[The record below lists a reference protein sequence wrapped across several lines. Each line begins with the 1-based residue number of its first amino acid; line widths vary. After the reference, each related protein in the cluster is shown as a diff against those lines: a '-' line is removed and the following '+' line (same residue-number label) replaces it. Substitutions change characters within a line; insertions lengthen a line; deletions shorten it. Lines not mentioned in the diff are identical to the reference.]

1 MITINNLTVKQK
13 LLLDVMWELDS
24 LERVQAFIK
33 TLPAADAQDAQ
44 ALLQIAVWETIEQED
59 GLDAYRDIAAAA
71 ITSAQRN

>member
-1 MITINNLTVKQK
+1 MITIDNLTVKQK

-33 TLPAADAQDAQ
+33 TLPAADARDAHS
-44 ALLQIAVWETIEQED
+44 LLQIAVWETIEQED